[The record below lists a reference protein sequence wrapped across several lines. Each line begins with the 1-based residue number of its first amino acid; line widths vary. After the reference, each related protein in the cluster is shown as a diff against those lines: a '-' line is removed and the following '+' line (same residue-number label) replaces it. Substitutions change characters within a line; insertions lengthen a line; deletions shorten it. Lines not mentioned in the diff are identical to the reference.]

1 MATNAAHQ
9 LRLACCSAL
18 VLGGMLLLAA
28 CGSGAPP
35 TPGATDVEETSPSAG
50 SPLPIIIDTDL
61 AADDVLAI
69 MALLREPAVDVR
81 AITIEGNGEAHCEPG
96 MRNLTWLLTQFGAD
110 GVPIGCGREEPGPHG
125 RLFPS
130 EWRAGVDDF
139 FGVDGP
145 AAIGDVPAAD
155 AVDVLADTLTAS
167 DEPLTLVPL
176 GPWTNLADLV
186 EQHPDALENI
196 AGIHAMAAAIDAP
209 GNIAV
214 DDVTPEHGVEWNVGV
229 DPDAFAH
236 VLHETDIPVTLVPL
250 DATNSVPVPGNI
262 AEIIGEDHSA
272 AGADIAHE
280 IYVQS
285 PWLTDGSSFWDT
297 LAALALVD
305 PSLATW
311 EDLTAE
317 VTIDGPSSG
326 DVVRS
331 PSGRPIRAAMDAD
344 QDRFME
350 AMLTALRRGAPRP

>member
-1 MATNAAHQ
+1 MNVANR
-9 LRLACCSAL
+9 LRLAGYSVLAL
-18 VLGGMLLLAA
+18 AAAILLAA
-28 CGSGAPP
+28 CGSGTPAAPETTEAGEASSP
-35 TPGATDVEETSPSAG
+35 AGA
-50 SPLPIIIDTDL
+50 PLPIIIDTDL
-61 AADDVLAI
+61 APDDVLAI
-69 MALLREPAVDVR
+69 MALLREPRVDIR
-81 AITIEGNGEAHCEPG
+81 AITIEGNGEAHCGPG
-96 MRNLTWLLTQFGAD
+96 MRNLTWLLSQFGAESI
-110 GVPIGCGREEPGPHG
+110 PIGCGREDPGPHG
-125 RLFPS
+125 RLFPP

-145 AAIGDVPAAD
+145 GDVGDVPAAD
-155 AVDVLADTLTAS
+155 AVDVLAATLAIS
-167 DEPLTLVPL
+167 DDKLTLVTL
-176 GPWTNLADLV
+176 GPWTNLSDLV
-186 EQHPDALENI
+186 EQHPDTIGKI

-209 GNIAV
+209 GNIAFEE
-214 DDVTPEHGVEWNVGV
+214 VTPEHGVEWNVGV
-229 DPDAFAH
+229 DPDAFAR

-250 DATNSVPVPGNI
+250 DATNAVPVPGNI
-262 AEIIGEDHSA
+262 AEILGEDHAA

-285 PWLTDGSSFWDT
+285 PWLTDGTSFWDT

-331 PSGRPIRAAMDAD
+331 PTGRPIRAAMDAD

-350 AMLTALRRGAPRP
+350 AMLTALRRGDPRQ